1 MKKSLMILTIG
12 LFLGTVSLSSTAMT
26 TDVQHVE
33 KSECNDK
40 EGCTKKDC
48 CKKKSE
54 AKAEEVKTT
63 EAKACASKE
72 GKKACCS
79 KGKSE
84 KKD

>member
-1 MKKSLMILTIG
+1 MILTMG
-12 LFLGTVSLSSTAMT
+12 LFFGTISYASTAMT
-26 TDVQHVE
+26 NDIQHTE
-33 KSECNDK
+33 MSECNDK

-54 AKAEEVKTT
+54 AKTEEGKTT
-63 EAKACASKE
+63 EAKSCAPKE
-72 GKKACCS
+72 GQKACCS